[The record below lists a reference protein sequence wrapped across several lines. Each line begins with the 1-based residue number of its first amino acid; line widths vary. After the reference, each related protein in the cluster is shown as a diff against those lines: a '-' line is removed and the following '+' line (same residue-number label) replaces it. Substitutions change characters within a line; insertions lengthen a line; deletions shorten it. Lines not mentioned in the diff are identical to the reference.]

1 MVANVHEAKM
11 HFSRSLE
18 RAMAGEK
25 IIIAG
30 NGSPLVRLTPIAA
43 PEGERIAGLSKGD
56 EQVHR
61 YNGVSLLW
69 E

>member
-1 MVANVHEAKM
+1 
-11 HFSRSLE
+11 
-18 RAMAGEK
+18 MAGEK